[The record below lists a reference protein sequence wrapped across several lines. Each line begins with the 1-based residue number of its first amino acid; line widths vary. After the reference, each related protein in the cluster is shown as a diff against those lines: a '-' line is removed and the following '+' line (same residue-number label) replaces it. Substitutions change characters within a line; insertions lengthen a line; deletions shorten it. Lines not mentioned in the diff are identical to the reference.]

1 MATSTDTSIKLK
13 DRCHGTVTTTCW
25 SDAPTKSTR
34 CRSWTCENPRARCP
48 EIEAKIQILFRVL
61 SIILHFGAC
70 IFVTMINHQNFYGV
84 EKLYRIVRCQQSPYT
99 QTHVELTDMF
109 SPLLQ
114 LSYCMLLNAIEILC
128 LANPTFTLRLS
139 FLPRL
144 RLPFTRLACRP
155 PRTLHVSRFP
165 RIPSIFLAVAE
176 GVALAITFWSML
188 ILLEPGQDTMNLS
201 LRLDCPIETCVTSE
215 ENLSICAFAL
225 QNMNAVFHIGF
236 LVMSVTHWAKRM
248 VPIWVDYFE
257 WC

>member
-1 MATSTDTSIKLK
+1 MSPSKTRSKSVATSTDTSIKLK

-84 EKLYRIVRCQQSPYT
+84 EKLYRI
-99 QTHVELTDMF
+99 
-109 SPLLQ
+109 